1 MLRRLKTKLKNLA
14 ARTITRMGYIVHFDH
29 SQGTWVIENAYI
41 MKPVVRLWFNR
52 SIRGKLG
59 KLN

>member
-1 MLRRLKTKLKNLA
+1 MLSRLKNKLKNLT

-29 SQGTWVIENAYI
+29 SQGTWVIENGYK
-41 MKPVVRLWFNR
+41 MKPIVRLWLNR
-52 SIRGKLG
+52 SLRSKLG

>member
-1 MLRRLKTKLKNLA
+1 MLRRLKNKLKNLV

-29 SQGTWVIENAYI
+29 SQGTWVIENAYK
-41 MKPVVRLWFNR
+41 MKPIMRVWFNR
-52 SIRGKLG
+52 SIRGRLG